1 MVHMN
6 VFHRF
11 FPVRALCRSRYLF
24 AALLILLLVV
34 LHLITGVGIFTPSPY
49 NTYTI
54 QAMAWREGRM
64 HLPYDIPHLEL
75 AIFENRYYVSFP
87 PVPSVPVFFL
97 TFLFGY
103 NVPDGLLIKAY
114 ALIAFLSL
122 VRTLRKEGWKEA
134 SAAAAAFLL
143 CTASSM
149 LPLLMTGAV
158 WYQAQVMAFMLTVL
172 AMEGMQ
178 ADKTTW
184 GLFCYALSVGCRP
197 FNALYGPLL
206 IALFLHRQSGHE
218 RILVTIKKLLPGIV
232 LGLCV
237 AAAYAWYNWARF
249 GNPLEFGHNH
259 LPEFSFQGGTQFSLR
274 HVPKNAATFLWGLPF
289 SIEGRAVKL
298 KQFGF
303 SLFLSNPVLL
313 CMLGWVLRDG
323 WCRRLAPSKLLVL
336 GIFLL
341 HLLLLLCHRTFGGY
355 QYGARYAI
363 DLIPYSVFYLLCD
376 REATA
381 CKRPCIIVM
390 VLGLCM
396 AVWGSLTILL
406 PF

>member
-1 MVHMN
+1 MKQ
-6 VFHRF
+6 F
-11 FPVRALCRSRYLF
+11 FYSSISRNARHFYALGLVALLLALH
-24 AALLILLLVV
+24 AALQINPIL
-34 LHLITGVGIFTPSPY
+34 PSPY
-49 NTYTI
+49 NSYTL
-54 QAMAWREGRM
+54 QAMAWRRGST
-64 HLPYDIPHLEL
+64 HLAENVPHLEL

-178 ADKTTW
+178 TGKITW

-206 IALFLHRQSGHE
+206 IALFLHRQSGHK

-303 SLFLSNPVLL
+303 SLFLANPVLL
-313 CMLGWVLRDG
+313 CTLGWALQDG
-323 WCRRLAPSKLLVL
+323 WCRRLAPPKFLVL
-336 GIFLL
+336 GTFLL

-376 REATA
+376 RDREATA